1 MICTRSNQQLNAIKV
16 AYEGEFHRSL
26 ESAVKWDTSG
36 DFERLLVALLQARRD
51 ESNVTNPQKA
61 REVRMMSE
69 SSVFLK
75 FPFPLF
81 VESILQLSERSR
93 SSIFQVRRSNR
104 LLSLFSIN
112 CRLISVQPLEF
123 VFGFLKK
130 CSKGHT

>member
-1 MICTRSNQQLNAIKV
+1 MIDVICTRSNQQLNAIKV

-93 SSIFQVRRSNR
+93 SSIF
-104 LLSLFSIN
+104 
-112 CRLISVQPLEF
+112 
-123 VFGFLKK
+123 
-130 CSKGHT
+130 